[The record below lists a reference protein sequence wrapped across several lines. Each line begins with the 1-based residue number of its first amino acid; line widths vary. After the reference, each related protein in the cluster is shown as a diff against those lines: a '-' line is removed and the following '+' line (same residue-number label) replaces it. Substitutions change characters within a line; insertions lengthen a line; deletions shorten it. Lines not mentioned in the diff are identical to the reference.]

1 MCFWIMKFSQ
11 FTSTMHF
18 VHSVIVFC
26 AENNI
31 WYIDSELSISLYLII
46 KRLLVHDNNDNC

>member
-1 MCFWIMKFSQ
+1 MTYSQ
-11 FTSTMHF
+11 FTSTMHS

-31 WYIDSELSISLYLII
+31 WYIDSELNISLYLII